1 MSRACG
7 TVPNTTT
14 CSSLPSGGYRGRP
27 LLEPC
32 GSPPSQVLWNHKT
45 AHYPC
50 LRLRFPLAAGDS
62 VLKVRSLLLATPS
75 PARDRVLLIWA
86 APCAHLGGEAVS
98 SPGFTGNPYVSMP
111 WTSDPGDSE
120 HTSHGG
126 VLNTVFRH
134 QKGVDITIRHIS
146 GLNSHG
152 LLTHCVRFAPTSHPV
167 NGNTRYRP
175 ARYRFD
181 RTGLAPVGLHQ
192 KVSLAHPSSPYSALF
207 PARSGLCRASRIL
220 LQTSCC
226 VPNARR

>member
-1 MSRACG
+1 
-7 TVPNTTT
+7 
-14 CSSLPSGGYRGRP
+14 
-27 LLEPC
+27 
-32 GSPPSQVLWNHKT
+32 
-45 AHYPC
+45 
-50 LRLRFPLAAGDS
+50 
-62 VLKVRSLLLATPS
+62 
-75 PARDRVLLIWA
+75 
-86 APCAHLGGEAVS
+86 
-98 SPGFTGNPYVSMP
+98 MP

-126 VLNTVFRH
+126 VLNTVFRQ

-207 PARSGLCRASRIL
+207 PARSAMCREESFPGLLHQKHIGFRLIKGNEVPEFISINIIYKAAHKSRNKEDRKTDEHKYM
-220 LQTSCC
+220 QS
-226 VPNARR
+226 

>member
-1 MSRACG
+1 MSS
-7 TVPNTTT
+7 T
-14 CSSLPSGGYRGRP
+14 
-27 LLEPC
+27 
-32 GSPPSQVLWNHKT
+32 
-45 AHYPC
+45 
-50 LRLRFPLAAGDS
+50 
-62 VLKVRSLLLATPS
+62 
-75 PARDRVLLIWA
+75 
-86 APCAHLGGEAVS
+86 
-98 SPGFTGNPYVSMP
+98 GFTGNPYVSMP

-120 HTSHGG
+120 HTSHDG
-126 VLNTVFRH
+126 VLNTVFRQ

-207 PARSGLCRASRIL
+207 PARSAMCRL
-220 LQTSCC
+220 
-226 VPNARR
+226 